1 VALPARV
8 PGLLCAV
15 MADRVVRGATFY
27 RTVLLLP
34 YAIAPAV
41 AGVLWMFL
49 FNPSIGGPTAGE
61 KGERMR
67 GVLQDQGGL
76 FSYVSPHSR
85 VRPSHLLRKT
95 RALVRDVMMA
105 KDGRPSVPQEQ

>member
-1 VALPARV
+1 MRQ
-8 PGLLCAV
+8 
-15 MADRVVRGATFY
+15 Y
-27 RTVLLLP
+27 RCVDP
-34 YAIAPAV
+34 V
-41 AGVLWMFL
+41 L

-85 VRPSHLLRKT
+85 VRPSQLLRKT
-95 RALVRDVMMA
+95 RGLVRDDVMA
-105 KDGRPSVPQEQ
+105 KDGQPSVSREQ

>member
-1 VALPARV
+1 
-8 PGLLCAV
+8 
-15 MADRVVRGATFY
+15 VRQY
-27 RTVLLLP
+27 RCVDP
-34 YAIAPAV
+34 V
-41 AGVLWMFL
+41 L
-49 FNPSIGGPTAGE
+49 FNPGIGGPTAGE

-95 RALVRDVMMA
+95 RALVRDVTMA